1 MTEKTQPDATPV
13 IGDEEAP
20 DSPEA
25 RDLLEAE
32 APLDL
37 SEWPVEAPP
46 DDFAARVLARLDE
59 ATERRAETVD
69 VRPPAAALAPVVDV
83 APKAAGRS
91 RRAAL
96 ILWGGVA
103 VAIAAAL
110 LFRLGRPRDLHGE
123 IVATARSE
131 VTISAGRAVAV
142 LEPGARVAWDG
153 DQVTQSRGDVFYRVE
168 QAPPNGHLH
177 VRTPAGEVDAQGA
190 CLTVKVRGGEADAK
204 AAGAATGTAT
214 GEEAAMQKRDWKV
227 GSVGALA
234 GALVFVGVH
243 EGRVAV
249 SRASERVELAAG
261 ESASLGPDG
270 AKKGALGESESAFEA
285 QAASAGAADEPFAKA
300 NQNLVAQ
307 VSDYRGRLEA
317 LATQKSALEAKLAA
331 TETRLASLS
340 DGAAPRTR
348 GEWDLDKDDWA
359 ALAKKG
365 EVKYRLPCAARAM
378 KPLSPERLAKLGL
391 APTDTPVLREAFD
404 RANRATWEKI
414 KPLCAQ
420 ALGASP
426 EIVEKIGVESC
437 PHLIYDLAMAADSDA
452 TREAHTRAA
461 EVRAGLR
468 PEPAPGERVHPV
480 TQMFLALTAATGVV
494 ESELAKTYGPDDA
507 HRLAYADEICASS
520 SRWGGGKQRDK

>member
-1 MTEKTQPDATPV
+1 VTEKTPPDATLERA
-13 IGDEEAP
+13 DEEAP
-20 DSPEA
+20 DA

-32 APLDL
+32 APLEL

-59 ATERRAETVD
+59 ATAPRAETAEPP
-69 VRPPAAALAPVVDV
+69 PPAAALAPVVEV
-83 APKAAGRS
+83 TPKAAGRS

-96 ILWGGVA
+96 ILWSGVA

-110 LFRLGRPRDLHGE
+110 LFRFMRPRDLHGE

-131 VTISAGRAVAV
+131 VTISGGRAIAV
-142 LEPGARVAWDG
+142 LEPGARVVWDG

-168 QAPPNGHLH
+168 QAPANGHLH

-190 CLTVKVRGGEADAK
+190 CLTVKVRGGEA
-204 AAGAATGTAT
+204 AATAT
-214 GEEAAMQKRDWKV
+214 DGEEAMQKRDWKV

-249 SRASERVELAAG
+249 SRASERVELSAG

-270 AKKGALGESESAFEA
+270 ATKGALGESERAFEA
-285 QAASAGAADEPFAKA
+285 KAASASATDEPFAKA
-300 NQNLVAQ
+300 NENLVAQ

-317 LATQKSALEAKLAA
+317 LAMQKSALEAKLAA

-348 GEWDLDKDDWA
+348 SEWDLDKDDWT

-365 EVKYRLPCAARAM
+365 EVKYRLPCSARAM
-378 KPLSPERLAKLGL
+378 KPLSPERLSKLGL

-414 KPLCAQ
+414 KPLCVQ

-437 PHLIYDLAMAADSDA
+437 PHLIYDLAMASDGDA

-468 PEPAPGERVHPV
+468 PEPGPGERVHPV

-507 HRLAYADEICASS
+507 HRLAYADDICASS
-520 SRWGGGKQRDK
+520 SRWGGGKKREAGDR